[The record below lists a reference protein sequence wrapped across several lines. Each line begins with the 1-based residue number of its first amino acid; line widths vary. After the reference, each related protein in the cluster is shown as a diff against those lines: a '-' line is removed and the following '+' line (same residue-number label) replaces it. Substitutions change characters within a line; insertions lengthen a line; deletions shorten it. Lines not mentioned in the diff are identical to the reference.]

1 MAKVADVVVE
11 RTAPA
16 RCTLLLAAL
25 LMISILINIILGCL
39 YGDAE
44 CAVDGVIES
53 KDINMD
59 PPEKTISHTHS
70 NVGLVIDASK
80 EGDECDCLSPSWQI
94 LEILVLAAL
103 ITFVLNYGAKATW
116 KARSW
121 WSTWRKDIKDK
132 RKQKVLQEL
141 MAAEQELG
149 RSSALQNAREIQV

>member
-39 YGDAE
+39 YGRAG
-44 CAVDGVIES
+44 CVVDGVMES
-53 KDINMD
+53 KEINTA

-80 EGDECDCLSPSWQI
+80 EGDGCNCLAPPWQI

-103 ITFVLNYGAKATW
+103 LTFVLNYGARAAW
-116 KARSW
+116 KVRGW
-121 WSTWRKDIKDK
+121 WCMLRRDIKDK
-132 RKQKVLQEL
+132 RTRKVLQEL
-141 MAAEQELG
+141 MAE
-149 RSSALQNAREIQV
+149 EIQV